1 MSNQDT
7 FKKGSVELLVLAL
20 LQESNLYGYQISQLV
35 KERSGNILTIP
46 EGSMYPTLYRLE
58 DKGYISGEKRKIRKR
73 LTRVY
78 YHLEPAGKDY
88 LKELLDSFY
97 TVNMAIERIL
107 NYNKQEGDSNE

>member
-58 DKGYISGEKRKIRKR
+58 DKGYISGEKRKIGKR

-78 YHLEPAGKDY
+78 YHLEPAGNDY

>member
-46 EGSMYPTLYRLE
+46 EGSMYPTF
-58 DKGYISGEKRKIRKR
+58 
-73 LTRVY
+73 
-78 YHLEPAGKDY
+78 HLELIWGTPINFAF
-88 LKELLDSFY
+88 L
-97 TVNMAIERIL
+97 R
-107 NYNKQEGDSNE
+107 

>member
-1 MSNQDT
+1 MKINDHLNCTYQNDVS
-7 FKKGSVELLVLAL
+7 KKNLLLDLHCHLRYELIFVLNGSVIINVE
-20 LQESNLYGYQISQLV
+20 
-35 KERSGNILTIP
+35 
-46 EGSMYPTLYRLE
+46 
-58 DKGYISGEKRKIRKR
+58 GEKRKIGKR

>member
-46 EGSMYPTLYRLE
+46 EGSMSVSYTHLTLPT
-58 DKGYISGEKRKIRKR
+58 ICS
-73 LTRVY
+73 V
-78 YHLEPAGKDY
+78 
-88 LKELLDSFY
+88 
-97 TVNMAIERIL
+97 
-107 NYNKQEGDSNE
+107 

>member
-58 DKGYISGEKRKIRKR
+58 DKGYISGEKRKKTDDSLLNRPRWSVGFVSQRTRFRVVGRGNSESASVGFSSKR
-73 LTRVY
+73 RTSSVL
-78 YHLEPAGKDY
+78 
-88 LKELLDSFY
+88 
-97 TVNMAIERIL
+97 
-107 NYNKQEGDSNE
+107 

>member
-58 DKGYISGEKRKIRKR
+58 DKGYKSAKSENVLRAFTITWNQQEKI
-73 LTRVY
+73 
-78 YHLEPAGKDY
+78 
-88 LKELLDSFY
+88 
-97 TVNMAIERIL
+97 I
-107 NYNKQEGDSNE
+107 